1 MGQEVPGGPRRY
13 CTIATTTAATTSTTI
28 TFTTTH
34 ATTLTL
40 LLLLLLLL
48 RLRLQLRLR
57 LYDYD
62 YDYYYY
68 YHYSYI
74 LLPVP
79 VPVLHTTSTF
89 FLGRQIVLGSK
100 KTARSMAEGVAKAGQ
115 ERANTPERA
124 NAPARANTPARANA
138 PERANTPERAK
149 TPPPDHIGS
158 CRGQGRKCRNWHRA
172 MLVQGRVVFGSC
184 PCCVRP
190 PSCPR
195 CLLGIEAR
203 ARESQER
210 RISG

>member
-28 TFTTTH
+28 TLTTTH
-34 ATTLTL
+34 ATTLTIITTTTTTSTATTTTTTTTTTTIR
-40 LLLLLLLL
+40 L
-48 RLRLQLRLR
+48 RLRLLL
-57 LYDYD
+57 L
-62 YDYYYY
+62 
-68 YHYSYI
+68 